1 MSAPVVPNKACYTQE
16 QDNRIEIKNNN
27 ESIVSVGDTNANQI
41 VTKVRT
47 TEGEGRRCGLR
58 GETGSVHTDGSEKLT
73 QLDAEQNKLLVFK
86 ESQIC
91 DINIQEHRQPSAVSK
106 KLDKDCKMD
115 EAKVTS
121 RHLCI
126 SRGQSLSNLKSSAND
141 SNTEVLSKGDAEFT
155 QHLSKG
161 KMVKAVEVEGIK
173 RLSLG
178 RPSKFSAKTETFAK
192 ECTGRVSH
200 KRLLSASLD
209 SIDTSHHLIGNTEK
223 SQKTS
228 ADHFLGMVFHP
239 LDNTSEENI
248 VFYSKPSTS
257 ENKKLNKPEIQ
268 MDADNIPNVNSENT
282 LQAFDAALN
291 VTVKPC
297 EISSKPEA
305 QLSWGDKSRKLE
317 FKTAPSLQSKNICQQ
332 KIERIMLVEFL
343 GCQKK
348 ESTLMQEK
356 KGLGDEV
363 SKMQASQ
370 FQDICR
376 EAEDPHLNPVI
387 AYSNDRLLTDHI
399 TCRHL
404 RGGMTANDSRA
415 TNQVTEEYI
424 TNKEV
429 ETFSLPDDSKPSGKV
444 MSAKNKSIHE
454 ADTSCIGTVGEHVS
468 FIQNINLP
476 DSKTLKINENKL
488 MLVKGNIDN
497 TRLSAS
503 DLTDQHRVLS
513 TERVS
518 NEHPNNQD
526 SDLETVSFSIQNKKT
541 IIAKKHLSDEAPESY
556 KISAKA
562 DAFLCVPAPL
572 RPVATVHINNQPT
585 ISNGNL
591 KDLYALHV
599 DKLSPSSVLP
609 PIDDSQLLN
618 ISPKVPIKTACNSGI
633 PKPILVHSKGS
644 FTDKNDIESDCIE
657 KPEENIEITPAIPK
671 PKHVR
676 PKIITYIRRNPQSI
690 EGSIDP
696 SFAPTTLSYG
706 SPACG
711 VPMPKEQKTSTGGDI
726 KPPNILYDKFKPD
739 LQKPRNFGSGL
750 VVSGIRPPGH
760 HFGPMS
766 EKFLQEVGE
775 RPVKEEFCSPPYA
788 HYEVPPSFYRSAMI
802 LKPQLGL
809 GAVSRLPST
818 KSRILIA
825 SQRSSGSCLHQPGE
839 ITNAP
844 SLYHPDTSVDLKK
857 GPCPNAAKSNL
868 PKPCQSG
875 LRPPGY
881 SRMPAAKLAAF
892 GFVRSSS
899 VSSVSSN
906 QSNDSVQSDQGRTTN
921 RSSFGNEEQATPK
934 AAAPSKDIPK
944 GTSRA
949 TLQGLSSTATPRRS
963 LLPAPKTATAPAGLK
978 KEVQKD
984 QDANRS
990 TVSSP
995 KRLAASATKLH
1006 SPGHP
1011 KQRPTTP
1018 KNGISSKPDPQTR
1031 EAERQFVQQ
1040 LKEKCDEQSKQLS
1053 CIHEEL
1059 KRASRGFDIF
1069 AITTQYFF
1077 RKNESALV
1085 KEKEL
1090 SIELANI
1097 RDEVALNTARC
1108 EKLQKEKEE
1117 LEKRF
1122 EDEVRKLH
1130 WQQQEELQALEDR
1143 LQLQYSTEL
1152 ERLQE
1157 ENKLQLMRIKCQ
1169 HQEQVEDIT
1178 ATHEASVLEVE
1189 NSHTI
1194 AIAVLQDE
1202 HDSKV
1207 QELMSAHELEKK
1219 ELEENFEKL
1228 RLSLQDQVDTLTFQ
1242 NQSLRDK
1249 AKRFEEALKK
1259 NTEEQLE
1266 VALAPYQHLE
1276 EDMNSLKQVLE
1287 MKNQLIH
1294 QQEKRIMELE
1304 RLAEINLILEEK
1316 IQVLQQQN
1324 EDFRV
1329 RIDQNTVVTRQLSEE
1344 NANLQEHVEKETEEK
1359 KRLSRTNE
1367 ELLWKLQA
1375 GDAMSP
1381 VKLSPT
1387 SPTPIYRCSSGPP
1400 TPAKVSTVPR

>member
-1 MSAPVVPNKACYTQE
+1 
-16 QDNRIEIKNNN
+16 
-27 ESIVSVGDTNANQI
+27 
-41 VTKVRT
+41 
-47 TEGEGRRCGLR
+47 
-58 GETGSVHTDGSEKLT
+58 
-73 QLDAEQNKLLVFK
+73 
-86 ESQIC
+86 
-91 DINIQEHRQPSAVSK
+91 
-106 KLDKDCKMD
+106 
-115 EAKVTS
+115 
-121 RHLCI
+121 
-126 SRGQSLSNLKSSAND
+126 
-141 SNTEVLSKGDAEFT
+141 
-155 QHLSKG
+155 
-161 KMVKAVEVEGIK
+161 
-173 RLSLG
+173 
-178 RPSKFSAKTETFAK
+178 
-192 ECTGRVSH
+192 
-200 KRLLSASLD
+200 
-209 SIDTSHHLIGNTEK
+209 
-223 SQKTS
+223 
-228 ADHFLGMVFHP
+228 
-239 LDNTSEENI
+239 
-248 VFYSKPSTS
+248 
-257 ENKKLNKPEIQ
+257 
-268 MDADNIPNVNSENT
+268 
-282 LQAFDAALN
+282 
-291 VTVKPC
+291 
-297 EISSKPEA
+297 
-305 QLSWGDKSRKLE
+305 
-317 FKTAPSLQSKNICQQ
+317 
-332 KIERIMLVEFL
+332 
-343 GCQKK
+343 
-348 ESTLMQEK
+348 
-356 KGLGDEV
+356 
-363 SKMQASQ
+363 MQASQ
-370 FQDICR
+370 FQDFCR

-399 TCRHL
+399 TCRQL

-415 TNQVTEEYI
+415 TNQVTEEHI

-454 ADTSCIGTVGEHVS
+454 ADTSCIGTV
-468 FIQNINLP
+468 
-476 DSKTLKINENKL
+476 
-488 MLVKGNIDN
+488 
-497 TRLSAS
+497 
-503 DLTDQHRVLS
+503 DQHRVLS

-562 DAFLCVPAPL
+562 DAFLCVPTPL
-572 RPVATVHINNQPT
+572 RPLATVHINNQPT
-585 ISNGNL
+585 ISNSNL
-591 KDLYALHV
+591 KDLYALHG

-618 ISPKVPIKTACNSGI
+618 ISPKVPIKTDCNSGI

-690 EGSIDP
+690 DQLDP
-696 SFAPTTLSYG
+696 SFAPTTLSYS

-739 LQKPRNFGSGL
+739 LQKPRIFGSGL

-788 HYEVPPSFYRSAMI
+788 HYEVTPSFYRSAMI

-825 SQRSSGSCLHQPGE
+825 NQRSSGSCLHQPGE
-839 ITNAP
+839 ITNVP

-857 GPCPNAAKSNL
+857 GPCPNAGKSNL

-921 RSSFGNEEQATPK
+921 CSSFGNEEQATPK

-1018 KNGISSKPDPQTR
+1018 KNGISSKPDLQTR
-1031 EAERQFVQQ
+1031 EAERQFVQR

-1157 ENKLQLMRIKCQ
+1157 ENKLQLMRIKCR

-1400 TPAKVSTVPR
+1400 TPAKVSTMPR